1 VPTGGGGYFRF
12 FPYKLSEWMIR
23 RVNRVDGQPAIF
35 YFHPWEID
43 PAQPRVPGVG
53 FQTRFRHYVNL
64 HRTEAPLA
72 QLLRD
77 FRWERVDVAFGP
89 ALNHPAV
96 PSAGA
101 PSVPTAALAA

>member
-1 VPTGGGGYFRF
+1 
-12 FPYKLSEWMIR
+12 MIR

-53 FQTRFRHYVNL
+53 FKTRFRHYVNL
-64 HRTEAPLA
+64 HRTEARLA

-77 FRWERVDVAFGP
+77 FRWERVDVAFSG
-89 ALNHPAV
+89 ALGVDAQ
-96 PSAGA
+96 
-101 PSVPTAALAA
+101 LAAPRPQPQPLAA